1 MCEVVATFLDL
12 DTGESF
18 EKGTFMFTGNSF
30 NFTTT
35 EEMDNRRY
43 NVTITASNSAGSA
56 VSSTVLS
63 EAICWVKK
71 NVYVP
76 L

>member
-12 DTGESF
+12 DTGGSF
-18 EKGTFMFTGNSF
+18 KIGIGVITGNSF

-35 EEMDNRRY
+35 EEMDNRHY

-63 EAICWVKK
+63 EAIF
-71 NVYVP
+71 
-76 L
+76 